1 MQGKRKDKFKKS
13 ACRHRK
19 RTISGL
25 FGSPVRR
32 IISTAGLLLTVTVL
46 GWLALNT
53 ITLQSR
59 AEGAIDAVLVLGGS
73 IRREIYAAELAKQYP
88 QTPILISQGSQ
99 DPCIWLI
106 FQRAGAPIQQVIL
119 EKCAQS
125 TFGNFYFALP
135 ILHRWQV
142 RKLKVITSPTHLPR
156 AQWLAQILLGS
167 HGIWVD
173 VELVREQGIP
183 GNRESWLK
191 TAIDVT
197 RSLIWAPIS
206 QFYQPQCAAI
216 TPLASVDVESWQR
229 RGFACEHQAHL
240 TK

>member
-1 MQGKRKDKFKKS
+1 MHEKHKKKVQNL
-13 ACRHRK
+13 AGRNRK
-19 RTISGL
+19 RIKSGF

-59 AEGAIDAVLVLGGS
+59 ASGAIDAVLVLGGS
-73 IRREIYAAELAKQYP
+73 IQREIYAAELAKQYP

-106 FQRAGAPIQQVIL
+106 FQRAGAPMQQVLL

-142 RKLKVITSPTHLPR
+142 GKIKVITSPTHLPR

-183 GNRESWLK
+183 GNRESWFK
-191 TAIDVT
+191 TALDVT
-197 RSLIWAPIS
+197 RSLIWVPIS
-206 QFYQPQCAAI
+206 QFYQPQCTAI
-216 TPLASVDVESWQR
+216 TPLVSVDVETWQR
-229 RGFACEHQAHL
+229 RGFACEHQAQL
-240 TK
+240 KK